1 MAVIQFS
8 QGVDEPQVPAIIRLK
23 RAPDGSTGTA
33 IFTFEDP
40 AAFAQDSTDE
50 ITGMYLIDEEEEIVT
65 REVKGKF
72 YDGKARVI
80 EATLRM
86 RSPAEWDRFMRF
98 MERYGKENGLEFTK
112 AN

>member
-1 MAVIQFS
+1 MAVIQFF
-8 QGVDEPQVPAIIRLK
+8 QGVDEPEVPDIRVT
-23 RAPDGSTGTA
+23 RAPDGSSGTA

-40 AAFAQDSTDE
+40 AALAQDSTDE
-50 ITGMYLIDEEEEIVT
+50 ITGMYLIDEEGEIIT

-80 EATLRM
+80 EARLIM
-86 RSPAEWDRFMRF
+86 RSPEEWERFIRF

-112 AN
+112 S

>member
-8 QGVDEPQVPAIIRLK
+8 QGVDEPEVPDIRVT
-23 RAPDGSTGTA
+23 RAPDGSSGTA

-40 AAFAQDSTDE
+40 AALAQDSTDE
-50 ITGMYLIDEEEEIVT
+50 ITGMYLIDEEGEIIT

-80 EATLRM
+80 EARLIM
-86 RSPAEWDRFMRF
+86 RSPEEWERFIRF

-112 AN
+112 S

>member
-8 QGVDEPQVPAIIRLK
+8 QGVDEPEVPDIRLT

-33 IFTFEDP
+33 VFTFEDP
-40 AAFAQDSTDE
+40 VALAQDSTDE
-50 ITGMYLIDEEEEIVT
+50 ITGMYLIDDEGEIVT

-80 EATLRM
+80 EARLIM

-98 MERYGKENGLEFTK
+98 MERYGKDNGLELTK